1 MVSTLEKGDTMR
13 KNASYSIMMNMTA
26 SSYAKRSKTY
36 PNIDMKRT
44 GTRLKKLFESAGYT
58 PKMIQQ
64 YLHLSCPQPIYR
76 WYKGLILPS
85 VDHLLMLS
93 ELLGLHMEELLVKK
107 QRDKYILDFS
117 CDERKTE
124 IWNII
129 MHYEKLKSI
138 AA

>member
-1 MVSTLEKGDTMR
+1 MR
-13 KNASYSIMMNMTA
+13 KNVGYSKVVAIDNLRDTE
-26 SSYAKRSKTY
+26 RNNIY
-36 PNIDMKRT
+36 PYIGMKKT
-44 GTRLKKLFESAGYT
+44 GTLLKKLFESAGYT

-64 YLHLSCPQPIYR
+64 YLHLSCSQSIYR
-76 WYKGLILPS
+76 CYKCLILPL

-93 ELLGLHMEELLVKK
+93 ELISLHMEDLLVKK

-117 CDERKTE
+117 CDERKIE
-124 IWNII
+124 VWNII